1 MEYNINSGVKVKLN
15 KVTPRNLKYLKNLGF
30 WDTDKTA
37 EKFTGDL
44 FRLYIDEDKRDEL
57 KDLLKTIFIIND
69 NELEKL
75 DFEELD
81 LAEVMRGFFD
91 FFAQLTKP
99 LLKSIGLEKISPNLS

>member
-1 MEYNINSGVKVKLN
+1 MEYNINNEIKVKLN

-30 WDTDKTA
+30 WDTDKTV

-44 FRLYIDEDKRDEL
+44 FRLYIEEDKREEL
-57 KDLLKTIFIIND
+57 KNLLKTIFNIND
-69 NELEKL
+69 DIL
-75 DFEELD
+75 DKIDYEELD

-91 FFAQLTKP
+91 FFSQLTKP